1 MGDPQ
6 NIPVVMLAAL
16 IAQMPVLTWKEHGWP
31 GVILG
36 LAVAAGWK
44 FTAWLAPHLNKLFE
58 HFGAVLSGNVEMT
71 QVLREQG
78 IRQTE
83 ILTSINGRLDDHG
96 DMLRE
101 IRDKGRPR
109 RPIPNRSQTE
119 GE

>member
-58 HFGAVLSGNVEMT
+58 HFGAVLSGNVEMRYDPEKQRVIYQPVT
-71 QVLREQG
+71 IEP
-78 IRQTE
+78 
-83 ILTSINGRLDDHG
+83 
-96 DMLRE
+96 RE
-101 IRDKGRPR
+101 ITPRIIREEHYGDSEGFRKG
-109 RPIPNRSQTE
+109 
-119 GE
+119 